1 MATKDYLYLQSL
13 LDQGGDIR
21 IPDGVYTIDETLV
34 IHDDTKLT
42 LSFHTV
48 IRLADNSDC
57 IMMKNSYQA
66 GGGVNHRIF
75 VEGGI
80 WDGNN
85 VNQHSDTK
93 PEGKPYFFGVILRF
107 ENVEDLT
114 LRDITFKDP
123 SRYAIQILCA
133 DRFTVDNITFDYNMC
148 ERSMDGVHV
157 QGWAR
162 NGVIRNIKGS
172 TNDDLVAL
180 NCDDYYDDGTGRTVS
195 QGNIENI
202 EVDGLYADNGYTA
215 VRLLSCGSRMRN
227 IKITNVYGTYRCY
240 GISFTHHNIVPG
252 APVWMDNIDINGVYC
267 TKPPQDPPVDQKF
280 IDGLDRF
287 NKPGCH
293 DRCVKKYPIIWF
305 AKGVT
310 CGNVSITNVHRDED
324 TVTEAHTVQ
333 IDEDVRIE
341 KLILSNVT
349 QRFHNSPEMPL
360 ILNNGHVEKL
370 IQKD

>member
-1 MATKDYLYLQSL
+1 MATKDYQMLQSL
-13 LDQGGDIR
+13 LDRGGEIH

-34 IHDDTKLT
+34 IGDNTHLV
-42 LSFHTV
+42 LSYNTV

-66 GGGVNHRIF
+66 GGGVNHRIS
-75 VEGGI
+75 VEGGT

-85 VNQHSDTK
+85 VAQHSDTK

-114 LRDITFKDP
+114 VRDVTFKDP
-123 SRYAIQILCA
+123 SRYAVQILCA
-133 DRFTVDNITFDYNMC
+133 DRFTVENITFDYNMY

-162 NGVIRNIKGS
+162 NGMIRNIKGA

-195 QGNIENI
+195 QGNIENV

-227 IKITNVYGTYRCY
+227 IKITNVFGTYRCY
-240 GISFTHHNIVPG
+240 GISFTHHNIVEG
-252 APVWMDNIDINGVYC
+252 APVWMDQIDINGVYC
-267 TKPPQDPPVDQKF
+267 TTPPQDPPVDRKF
-280 IDGLDRF
+280 VEGIDRF
-287 NKPGCH
+287 GRVGTH
-293 DRCVKKYPIIWF
+293 DRCVQHYPIIWF

-310 CGNVSITNVHRDED
+310 CGTVSIANVHRDEE

-333 IDEDVRIE
+333 IDENVRIE

-349 QRFHNSPEMPL
+349 QHFRNAPEMPL
-360 ILNNGHVEKL
+360 ILNQGTVETF
-370 IQKD
+370 IERD

>member
-148 ERSMDGVHV
+148 ER
-157 QGWAR
+157 
-162 NGVIRNIKGS
+162 
-172 TNDDLVAL
+172 
-180 NCDDYYDDGTGRTVS
+180 
-195 QGNIENI
+195 
-202 EVDGLYADNGYTA
+202 
-215 VRLLSCGSRMRN
+215 
-227 IKITNVYGTYRCY
+227 
-240 GISFTHHNIVPG
+240 PG
-252 APVWMDNIDINGVYC
+252 
-267 TKPPQDPPVDQKF
+267 
-280 IDGLDRF
+280 
-287 NKPGCH
+287 
-293 DRCVKKYPIIWF
+293 
-305 AKGVT
+305 
-310 CGNVSITNVHRDED
+310 
-324 TVTEAHTVQ
+324 
-333 IDEDVRIE
+333 
-341 KLILSNVT
+341 
-349 QRFHNSPEMPL
+349 
-360 ILNNGHVEKL
+360 
-370 IQKD
+370 